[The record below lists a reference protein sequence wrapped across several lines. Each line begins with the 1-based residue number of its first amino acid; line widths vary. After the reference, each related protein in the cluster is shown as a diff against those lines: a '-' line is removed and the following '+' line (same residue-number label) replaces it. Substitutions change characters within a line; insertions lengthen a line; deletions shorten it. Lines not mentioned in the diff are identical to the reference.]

1 MMMDDMGSGFL
12 ISSLLIGSVG
22 LGMLVYGKKSDQPL
36 CLLSGLAMCVFPY
49 FVHSLIVMWL
59 VAGAFTIGTYGVSRF
74 T

>member
-12 ISSLLIGSVG
+12 ISSLLIGAVG
-22 LGMLVYGKKSDQPL
+22 LGMFVYGKKSEHPL
-36 CLLSGLAMCVFPY
+36 CLVSGLVMCVFPY

-59 VAGAFTIGTYGVSRF
+59 VAGACTVGTYSVSRF